1 MQASHDA
8 ELFEQHEATQYREW
22 EEWLLLNTAPDPPR
36 RQQVSL
42 KVVHVAPD
50 GQETEQQMQ
59 MWVPR
64 QCQGMLRLE
73 MQLVEVAGASSSQ
86 ASTVPAM
93 VATAGEAQHDR
104 NVEGMYAN
112 GRRWG

>member
-1 MQASHDA
+1 MAPA
-8 ELFEQHEATQYREW
+8 EHGPGPAEK
-22 EEWLLLNTAPDPPR
+22 TA
-36 RQQVSL
+36 
-42 KVVHVAPD
+42 
-50 GQETEQQMQ
+50 GQPEGRACGTGRAGTEQQMQ